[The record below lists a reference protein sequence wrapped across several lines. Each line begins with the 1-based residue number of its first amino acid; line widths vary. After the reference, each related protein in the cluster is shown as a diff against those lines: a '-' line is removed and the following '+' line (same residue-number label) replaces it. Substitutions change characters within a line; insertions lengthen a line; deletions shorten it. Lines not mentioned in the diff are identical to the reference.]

1 MCSTAVLPKKS
12 RRMFGGIGFFV
23 VTLRARNETKLRTMA
38 ERRRFKS
45 IREGIEWLAYMK
57 KARREYIDKYHTL
70 DGFDPYAVQV
80 PAQV

>member
-1 MCSTAVLPKKS
+1 
-12 RRMFGGIGFFV
+12 
-23 VTLRARNETKLRTMA
+23 MA